1 MRRLLITG
9 ATGFVGSHLA
19 YRARHH
25 WRVYGTFYSHKN
37 PPPWIEAIRFDLTK
51 DNPSLLLNTIN
62 PDRVVHAAAIA
73 RTEAC
78 HRDPETA
85 HQVNVKGSE
94 RLATACA
101 TRKIPFIFLSTDMV
115 FDGTNPPYSES
126 SFPNPQTHYG
136 QTKLA
141 AEEAI
146 QAKLPTATIVRSN
159 LVYGHGLGWSTS
171 FSDYILSTLKK
182 DGKVVLFEDQYRSP
196 ISVRNLSDA
205 LLEIVE
211 NPLKKLIHLSG
222 PDRISRLDF
231 GRKLAVTKGIDPQN
245 IQANRMADSSLNIP
259 FPVDTSF
266 DISLA
271 KTSINTKLLGIQD
284 GLELEYN
291 TSVEEWIG
299 KK

>member
-25 WRVYGTFYSHKN
+25 WRVYGTFLSHRN
-37 PPPWIEAIRFDLTK
+37 HPPWIEAIRFDLAK
-51 DNPSLLLNTIN
+51 DNPSILLDTMN

-78 HRDPETA
+78 HLDPEKA

-94 RLATACA
+94 RLASACA
-101 TRKIPFIFLSTDMV
+101 THKIPFIFLSTDMV

-126 SFPNPQTHYG
+126 SPPNPQTHYG
-136 QTKLA
+136 KTKLA
-141 AEEAI
+141 AEEAVRT
-146 QAKLPTATIVRSN
+146 KHPTATIVRSN

-171 FSDYILSTLKK
+171 FSEYILNTLKK
-182 DGKVVLFEDQYRSP
+182 DGKVTLFEDQYRSP
-196 ISVRNLSDA
+196 ISVRNLSDV

-211 NPLKKLIHLSG
+211 NPLKKLIHISG
-222 PDRISRLDF
+222 PDRLSRLEF
-231 GRKLAVTKGIDPQN
+231 GRKLAEFKGIDPQN
-245 IQANRMADSSLNIP
+245 IQGNRMADHSLDIP
-259 FPVDTSF
+259 FPLDTSF
-266 DISLA
+266 DIGLA
-271 KTSINTKLLGIQD
+271 KTLINTKLLGIQS
-284 GLELEYN
+284 GLELEYL
-291 TSVEEWIG
+291 TEVEEWIG